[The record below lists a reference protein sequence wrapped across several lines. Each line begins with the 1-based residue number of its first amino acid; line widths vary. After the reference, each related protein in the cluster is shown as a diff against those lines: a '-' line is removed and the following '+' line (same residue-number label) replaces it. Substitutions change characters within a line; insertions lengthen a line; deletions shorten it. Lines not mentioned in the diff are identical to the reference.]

1 MIRNPNYI
9 LRDVAGAQ
17 VIVPVGEAT
26 REFPGMITVNAT
38 SAYLWE
44 KLSQPQSKESLTAAL
59 LEKFDVSEELAKADV
74 EKFLKT
80 LLLIGAVTE

>member
-1 MIRNPNYI
+1 MIRNPSYL
-9 LRDVAGAQ
+9 LREVAGSQ
-17 VIVPVGEAT
+17 VLIPVGEAT
-26 REFPGMITVNAT
+26 HEFPGMITVNAT

-44 KLSQPQSKESLTAAL
+44 CLATQQTKESLVAAL
-59 LEKFDVSEELAKADV
+59 LKRYDVPEQQAKEDV

>member
-1 MIRNPNYI
+1 MIRNSNYI
-9 LRDVAGAQ
+9 LREVAGAQ

-26 REFPGMITVNAT
+26 REFPGMISVNAT

-59 LEKFDVSEELAKADV
+59 LEKFDVPEETAKADV
-74 EKFLKT
+74 EKFVNT
-80 LLLIGAVTE
+80 LLRIGAITE